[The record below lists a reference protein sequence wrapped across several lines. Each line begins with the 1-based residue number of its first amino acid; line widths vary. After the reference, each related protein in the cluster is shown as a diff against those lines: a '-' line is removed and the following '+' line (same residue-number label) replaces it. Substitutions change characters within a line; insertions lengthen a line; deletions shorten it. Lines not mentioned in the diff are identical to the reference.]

1 MFAVDLSTWIG
12 VALLTP
18 FWWGMGLLVV
28 ALLGDISPSWRVR
41 ATRLFNRLEPVKN
54 GPSRSL
60 GVSTVASAGACAAP

>member
-1 MFAVDLSTWIG
+1 MFGLTVSQWIT

-41 ATRLFNRLEPVKN
+41 ATRLFNRLEGIHSAPAEQA
-54 GPSRSL
+54 GLPSRH
-60 GVSTVASAGACAAP
+60 AA

>member
-1 MFAVDLSTWIG
+1 MFAVNIGTWIG

-41 ATRLFNRLEPVKN
+41 ATRLFNRLEGIHSAPAEPA
-54 GPSRSL
+54 GLPSRH
-60 GVSTVASAGACAAP
+60 AA